1 MATVYSVQK
10 TKWDQDSP
18 KTKIATSEYAG
29 RVRMAY
35 ANYEL
40 ASAGVGTVV
49 EMFNLP
55 NKARILSGELT
66 NDALASSTTISVG
79 HAAYADNSGTAVALD
94 VDEWL
99 AAVSTASI
107 ATTSV
112 AVTSALGKNGV
123 VDADDTGIPVT
134 CVVAGATA
142 TGTIELV
149 MYYVVD

>member
-10 TKWDQDSP
+10 TKWDQNSP
-18 KTKIATSEYAG
+18 TTNIKPNENHG

-35 ANYEL
+35 ALYEL
-40 ASAGVGTVV
+40 SGSVVGTVV

-55 NKARILSGELT
+55 NGARILSGELT

-79 HAAYADNSGTAVALD
+79 HTAYTDSSGTAVVLD
-94 VDEWL
+94 VDEFL
-99 AAVSTASI
+99 AATDTSGI
-107 ATTSV
+107 ATTDV
-112 AVTSALGKNGV
+112 AATSALGKNTV
-123 VDADDTGIPVT
+123 VNADQTGIPIT